1 MPLKFLIHPT
11 EELAKE
17 YRELLLDEW
26 DVPALDRALALAHRT
41 LHEAGLYVV
50 FRWTRAPS
58 DDRSRPQRY
67 IIPPG
72 ASDDVAEYINSLNKQ
87 KAEAY
92 RKRRTAPDRKPP
104 PEIRRAEEA
113 AFHLTAPTEGSFR
126 RSEVVIEDPTGFYRD
141 VRSIVFRLA
150 VEHLLPALM
159 QPDATHAL
167 LLAGSLAEF
176 ARSEW
181 DDQPQHRDTLLAEL
195 FEQFGRKDDA
205 LVLRES
211 ALHATSPD
219 AHEYLTKAQALI
231 HAYLDVG
238 DVDGAERELFKA
250 IRATRG
256 AHDEEIRSLLRDIHV
271 ARSRSIAARA

>member
-1 MPLKFLIHPT
+1 MVTCP
-11 EELAKE
+11 
-17 YRELLLDEW
+17 RG
-26 DVPALDRALALAHRT
+26 RALA
-41 LHEAGLYVV
+41 
-50 FRWTRAPS
+50 S
-58 DDRSRPQRY
+58 QRY

-72 ASDDVAEYINSLNKQ
+72 ASDDVAEYISNLNKQ

-92 RKRRTAPDRKPP
+92 HKRRAAPDSMPP

-113 AFHLTAPTEGSFR
+113 AFHLAAPSEGSFR
-126 RSEVVIEDPTGFYRD
+126 RSEIFIEDPTGFYRD

-150 VEHLLPALM
+150 VQHLLPALM
-159 QPDATHAL
+159 KHHATHSYF
-167 LLAGSLAEF
+167 LASNLAEF

-195 FEQFGRKDDA
+195 FEQLGRKDDA

-211 ALHATSPD
+211 ALQATSPD

-231 HAYLDVG
+231 HAFLDVG
-238 DVDGAERELFKA
+238 DVDGAERELFQA

-256 AHDEEIRSLLRDIHV
+256 EQDEEIQSMLRDIHV
-271 ARSRSIAARA
+271 ARSVSLAAGA

>member
-1 MPLKFLIHPT
+1 MPVTFSIHPT
-11 EELAKE
+11 EALAKE
-17 YRELLLDEW
+17 YREILLDDW
-26 DVPALDRALALAHRT
+26 DLPTLDRALELAHRA
-41 LHEAGLYVV
+41 LHEAGLYVI
-50 FRWTRAPS
+50 FRWTSAPS
-58 DDRSRPQRY
+58 DERSRPQRY

-72 ASDDVAEYINSLNKQ
+72 ASDDVAEYISNLNKQ

-92 RKRRTAPDRKPP
+92 RKRRTAPDSMPP
-104 PEIRRAEEA
+104 PELRRAEEA
-113 AFHLTAPTEGSFR
+113 AFHLAAPSESSFR
-126 RSEVVIEDPTGFYRD
+126 RSEVFIEDPTGFYRD
-141 VRSIVFRLA
+141 VRSIVFRLS
-150 VEHLLPALM
+150 VQHLLPALM
-159 QPDATHAL
+159 RRKTTHSYF
-167 LLAGSLAEF
+167 LAGNLAEF

-195 FEQFGRKDDA
+195 FEQLGRMDEA
-205 LVLRES
+205 LALRES

-256 AHDEEIRSLLRDIHV
+256 NQDEEIQSILRDIHV
-271 ARSRSIAARA
+271 ARSMRLAAGA